1 MGRKK
6 IRRSAVVSD
15 FCFRLLRLKHEAQND
30 ARVMK
35 VVVDQV
41 DVLRLCRSLGMSVSD
56 EGNRAAMHEFEFG
69 MIDPS
74 KYDADFARFLREKLA
89 VGGGTHHEED
99 QEDESRLEIGCL
111 FGKQEE
117 VKAQL
122 VRMGFWSSECEDC
135 LSLQEQGVYCI
146 KKNDGSEQ
154 VNGQFAVFAWMSAGL
169 FEPELIRDTPAY
181 ILRFLMSLSS
191 SITCCLSPED
201 IQRIRS
207 EAAESSGPQ
216 WDSSSI
222 AFQVQKQEE
231 QSDHVSCGRLAKS
244 AIAQAD
250 PIKKV
255 SFVGGVFPAIVVESA
270 VSSTTEWVTECE
282 LVPMVDL
289 PVWLMDKQGR
299 RSVQLPRGLLRPTE
313 ARDSLLESL
322 GHSPTGAL
330 NELHQRY
337 ALRHK
342 MSKQC
347 SSDGYGGRMTRARL
361 RMPERLQENM
371 AVLSDAF
378 DTRRGGLWGVVAGA
392 MRRFLSRDGKISKGF
407 RYAMEH
413 HQTRVQRMWLDTVEQ
428 IMPKLQSAMRGQR
441 IYQSGCDREKQF
453 YHDEDEIKDGA
464 FDTLRQLL
472 LKGGDHKL
480 SLKISQF
487 RFTQDCSAVKIKW
500 SEEVEK
506 DPREVLRIYQ
516 LGGADLIQVSLLG
529 DMEFEPGAELRELAT
544 VKTCQVIAVLVK
556 EGTTIV
562 RRLQFPLQLESEEE
576 VEAEASDVRTFPRVC
591 SMCSIRASDRRVVFT
606 FGADVGRLGSAVCCR
621 FNESFTSVEAMRSI
635 DLDATFR
642 LTAPFADILLTER
655 SLCVMDENGHM
666 QSFDIRTRQTSKRTS
681 FENTKSKAS
690 GWQGG
695 LLSFADEL
703 VIGRASINDSKQL
716 RVDSISSEDHR
727 QLPSVIVLDG
737 ASSEDVAV
745 GCMDD
750 VLYVVDGGKG
760 VVFAAELNVT
770 VRSEAY
776 RIQQSG
782 IGARSSRSKSL
793 QADPGDTEN
802 EHWLRVFYHVFE
814 KFPARS
820 LVDEA
825 VKPGIQTSVDLGI
838 AVTPALNSQD
848 QIADDEVVALCKDY
862 FTKLMLDLRRLN
874 KPLSGLDLTKTITSS
889 NAFESRS
896 VRRVVMAVISFVPV
910 QICRAEGNMLKLLH
924 NGEDISRADASS
936 DSGGTEASEIAQSI
950 RFGLLSPL
958 LESWGGRCAV
968 VTSMGKQST
977 GKSYFLNHLAGT
989 SFAIS
994 GSRCTDGAW
1003 MSLRFVTADVL
1014 LVVLDFEGLG
1024 SFERSEQE
1032 DIFLSVLN
1040 ASVSYG
1046 LPMESRFDKD
1056 IDGLFSRF
1064 QKGVQLIKN
1073 DPRLFRGLLY
1083 MSVKDVNSN
1092 DRRGVY
1098 SELGAKLN
1106 AIFKSSREQNF
1117 LTEIYA
1123 GNLRISCA
1131 PPFGTMEYYQSMERD
1146 TATNL
1151 LKIVAPFEKAAEE
1164 EFP

>member
-1 MGRKK
+1 
-6 IRRSAVVSD
+6 
-15 FCFRLLRLKHEAQND
+15 
-30 ARVMK
+30 
-35 VVVDQV
+35 
-41 DVLRLCRSLGMSVSD
+41 
-56 EGNRAAMHEFEFG
+56 
-69 MIDPS
+69 
-74 KYDADFARFLREKLA
+74 
-89 VGGGTHHEED
+89 
-99 QEDESRLEIGCL
+99 
-111 FGKQEE
+111 
-117 VKAQL
+117 
-122 VRMGFWSSECEDC
+122 
-135 LSLQEQGVYCI
+135 
-146 KKNDGSEQ
+146 
-154 VNGQFAVFAWMSAGL
+154 
-169 FEPELIRDTPAY
+169 
-181 ILRFLMSLSS
+181 
-191 SITCCLSPED
+191 
-201 IQRIRS
+201 
-207 EAAESSGPQ
+207 
-216 WDSSSI
+216 
-222 AFQVQKQEE
+222 
-231 QSDHVSCGRLAKS
+231 
-244 AIAQAD
+244 
-250 PIKKV
+250 
-255 SFVGGVFPAIVVESA
+255 
-270 VSSTTEWVTECE
+270 
-282 LVPMVDL
+282 
-289 PVWLMDKQGR
+289 
-299 RSVQLPRGLLRPTE
+299 
-313 ARDSLLESL
+313 
-322 GHSPTGAL
+322 
-330 NELHQRY
+330 
-337 ALRHK
+337 
-342 MSKQC
+342 
-347 SSDGYGGRMTRARL
+347 
-361 RMPERLQENM
+361 
-371 AVLSDAF
+371 
-378 DTRRGGLWGVVAGA
+378 
-392 MRRFLSRDGKISKGF
+392 
-407 RYAMEH
+407 
-413 HQTRVQRMWLDTVEQ
+413 MWLDTVEQ

-472 LKGGDHKL
+472 LKGGDHKF

-1098 SELGAKLN
+1098 SKLGAKLN